1 MTVRLTGDTLTEM
14 GKMCKWC
21 RNRQSLSIQDL
32 ASLIGK
38 LVASFPAVRYG
49 LLHYRDLDRE
59 NVRALKQHRG
69 DFQGSVVLGLRP
81 NVSWPG
87 GLST

>member
-1 MTVRLTGDTLTEM
+1 MINQGKSVFKPSRTVTFLGFVLDTDKMTVRLTGDKLTEI

-38 LVASFPAVRYG
+38 LVAYFPAVRWAVMG
-49 LLHYRDLDRE
+49 FFIT
-59 NVRALKQHRG
+59 G
-69 DFQGSVVLGLRP
+69 
-81 NVSWPG
+81 
-87 GLST
+87 T